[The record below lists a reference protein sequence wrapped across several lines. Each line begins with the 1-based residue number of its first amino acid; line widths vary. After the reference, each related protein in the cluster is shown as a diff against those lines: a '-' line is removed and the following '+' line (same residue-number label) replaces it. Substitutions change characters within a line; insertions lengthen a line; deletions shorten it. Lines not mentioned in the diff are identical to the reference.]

1 MKQTDDKQNKKEEQK
16 LTDPKIVEL
25 EKQVAALTTQLES
38 VTNQWKRALAD
49 YQNLDKRVEE
59 ERIDFVRY
67 AAKNFIVR
75 LLAIVDDFEKA
86 QAHVKDQ
93 GLGLALKKLFE
104 LLKQEGVEKIDTLG
118 KEYDIHSMEALV
130 TEEGKDDGKVLEE
143 LRSGYTMHGAI
154 LRPAQVKVSK
164 KVK

>member
-49 YQNLDKRVEE
+49 YQNLDKRVGE

-130 TEEGKDDGKVLEE
+130 TEEGKDDGKVLAE

-164 KVK
+164 KK

>member
-1 MKQTDDKQNKKEEQK
+1 M
-16 LTDPKIVEL
+16 TDPKIAEL
-25 EKQVAALTTQLES
+25 EKQVAALTIQLDER
-38 VTNQWKRALAD
+38 TNQWKRALAD
-49 YQNLDKRVEE
+49 YQNLDKRVGE

-164 KVK
+164 KK

>member
-130 TEEGKDDGKVLEE
+130 TEEGKDDGKVLAE

-164 KVK
+164 KK

>member
-1 MKQTDDKQNKKEEQK
+1 MKQTDDKQNKTEEQK
-16 LTDPKIVEL
+16 LTDPKIAEL
-25 EKQVAALTTQLES
+25 EKQVAALTIQLDER
-38 VTNQWKRALAD
+38 TNQWKRALAD
-49 YQNLDKRVEE
+49 YQNLDKRVGE

-130 TEEGKDDGKVLEE
+130 TEEGKDDGKVLAE
-143 LRSGYTMHGAI
+143 LRSGYRSEKHT
-154 LRPAQVKVSK
+154 S
-164 KVK
+164 

>member
-1 MKQTDDKQNKKEEQK
+1 MKQTDDKQNKTEEQK

-130 TEEGKDDGKVLEE
+130 TEEGKDDGKVLAE

-154 LRPAQVKVSK
+154 LRPAQVKVRK
-164 KVK
+164 KK

>member
-1 MKQTDDKQNKKEEQK
+1 MKQTDDKQNKTEEQK
-16 LTDPKIVEL
+16 LTDPKIAEL
-25 EKQVAALTTQLES
+25 EKQVAALTIQLDER
-38 VTNQWKRALAD
+38 TNQWKRALAD
-49 YQNLDKRVEE
+49 YQNLDKRVGE

-164 KVK
+164 KK

>member
-1 MKQTDDKQNKKEEQK
+1 MKQTDDKQNKTEEQK
-16 LTDPKIVEL
+16 LTDPKIAEL
-25 EKQVAALTTQLES
+25 EKQVAALTIQLDER
-38 VTNQWKRALAD
+38 TNQWKRALAD
-49 YQNLDKRVEE
+49 YQNLDKRVGE

>member
-1 MKQTDDKQNKKEEQK
+1 
-16 LTDPKIVEL
+16 LTDPKIAEL
-25 EKQVAALTTQLES
+25 EKQVAALTIQLDER
-38 VTNQWKRALAD
+38 TNQWKRALAD
-49 YQNLDKRVEE
+49 YQNLDKRVGE

-164 KVK
+164 KK